1 MRAFWAIG
9 CAIIAAW
16 AGPLAAEEDMTA
28 PERCPDAVTTLD
40 MDHCIAAIVQRAQE
54 RQAKYLA
61 AAIAR
66 YADESE
72 VTDRIKASDAAFS
85 EYERAECGAV
95 YQLWIEGSI
104 RNVMALQCKLVLI
117 DRRTHTI
124 WRNWLTYMDSTPPI
138 LPEPEPTSQGPMLP
152 PGPVSQIRPPS

>member
-1 MRAFWAIG
+1 MFSAILWREKESVMRAFWAIG

-28 PERCPDAVTTLD
+28 PQRCPDAVTD
-40 MDHCIAAIVQRAQE
+40 MDMNHCIAAIVQRAQE

-66 YADESE
+66 YADEPE
-72 VTDRIKASDAAFS
+72 VTERIKASDAAFS

-95 YQLWIEGSI
+95 YEYWIEGSI
-104 RNVMALQCKLVLI
+104 RNVMSLQCSLALI
-117 DRRTHTI
+117 DQRTRTI

-138 LPEPEPTSQGPMLP
+138 LPEPLPTL
-152 PGPVSQIRPPS
+152 